1 MHPRCQPVGP
11 WGRHRNVI
19 SEEPLEKPIA
29 YARLDSQIGPVW
41 VASTPMGLCKISLG
55 DKGAG
60 AFLSWL
66 SRHVGPG
73 EPQEAPDVM
82 DVATSQLEEYF
93 SGVRQ
98 AFELPL
104 DVRGTTFQRAVWSQ
118 VARIPY
124 GATAT
129 YGGIAQLVGKPRAS
143 RAVGG
148 AVGANPLP
156 IVIPCHRVI
165 GAGGDLTGFGSGLSI
180 KESLLR
186 LEGVY
191 PL

>member
-1 MHPRCQPVGP
+1 LGNQ
-11 WGRHRNVI
+11 
-19 SEEPLEKPIA
+19 IA
-29 YARLDSQIGPVW
+29 YAKLDSRIGTVW
-41 VASTPMGLCKISLG
+41 VASTTTGLCKISLG
-55 DKGAG
+55 QERAG
-60 AFLSWL
+60 PFLSWL
-66 SRHVGPG
+66 SRNLDAGDPR
-73 EPQEAPDVM
+73 EAPDVM
-82 DVATSQLEEYF
+82 GAATTQLREYLSGQRRDFDV
-93 SGVRQ
+93 
-98 AFELPL
+98 PL

-129 YGGIAQLVGKPRAS
+129 YGDIAQLVGKPRAS

-165 GAGGDLTGFGSGLSI
+165 GARGDLTGFGSGLAI
-180 KESLLR
+180 KEALLR
-186 LEGVY
+186 LEGAY